1 VIRLV
6 AGALV
11 AMACTPVTMALLRRT
26 ATMPVPPI
34 VGLLCVVGTWVAGAA
49 VGLWPQPLIP
59 AAGGLCLLAIPAAAI
74 DAAEHRIP
82 NQLTLP
88 LAGAMAIS
96 LTGAAVLTPNGASG
110 VCALSG
116 AFVWGGLLLLSF
128 VLTGQPGPG
137 DVKLA
142 PSVGAILGWFGWQ
155 WALGGLAATYL
166 LTAAAGLVGVVAGR
180 YRLRDGQV
188 PMGPSMVAVALVL
201 GTLTQA

>member
-1 VIRLV
+1 MIRLV

-11 AMACTPVTMALLRRT
+11 AIACTPVTMALLRRT
-26 ATMPVPPI
+26 ATTPVPPI
-34 VGLLCVVGTWVAGAA
+34 VGLLCVVGTWVTGAA
-49 VGLWPQPLIP
+49 VGLWPPPLIP

-74 DAAEHRIP
+74 DVAEHRIP

-116 AFVWGGLLLLSF
+116 ASVWGGLLLLSF

-142 PSVGAILGWFGWQ
+142 PSVGAILGWFGWP
-155 WALGGLAATYL
+155 WVLGGLVATYL